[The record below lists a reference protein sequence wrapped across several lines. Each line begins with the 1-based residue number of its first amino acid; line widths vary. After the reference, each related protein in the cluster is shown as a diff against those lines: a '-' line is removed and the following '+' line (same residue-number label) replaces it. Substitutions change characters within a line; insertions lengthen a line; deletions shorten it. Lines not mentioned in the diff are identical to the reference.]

1 MARAAQQ
8 VDADAPWCPWCH
20 HLVNQRSGG
29 QPCVECGKV
38 PAQHRD
44 WFEHWRP
51 NTRWRLAC
59 SRAQQWLALSA
70 LLALVSATW
79 TAVLGALLLVAPA
92 VTPAPLVQQAQ
103 SAEWFFRPVIAA
115 SEVCSWAF
123 LLLTVARAPSSTP
136 RMGFLRATSVLTCA
150 CMVATAAVPVLRGVL
165 SVIRLSAPDH
175 TAWLD
180 SVMDHVLKSAA
191 RPVLIVLFE
200 QPILFAW
207 VAAGAWM
214 ATQRQTVPG
223 VRRITRAAA
232 GTALVLSVLWM
243 ASWYM
248 PNYLGTTAAPG
259 VLQAWWSTW
268 AVVGART
275 AALGAACLIMA
286 TQLRAEALRLRP
298 ASAIPA
304 APLSRP
310 FRVHVLVAAP
320 ACMVLLGAGIWSLPI
335 SGPDPV
341 ALQGMFVPGI
351 YWRWFATCALAC
363 AWTVPCVFVADRRL
377 WKALLVG
384 SLGAAAS
391 TLLSLTW
398 NY

>member
-1 MARAAQQ
+1 M
-8 VDADAPWCPWCH
+8 
-20 HLVNQRSGG
+20 
-29 QPCVECGKV
+29 

-384 SLGAAAS
+384 SVGATAS